1 MKKLIFVLLFFL
13 FTGCCSLYDECD
25 DDDYNSDHYT
35 NCCAGHGNVATCYKK
50 AGNAYGYI
58 MCEDGWV
65 TGCSCQ

>member
-1 MKKLIFVLLFFL
+1 
-13 FTGCCSLYDECD
+13 
-25 DDDYNSDHYT
+25 
-35 NCCAGHGNVATCYKK
+35 VATCYKK